1 MPTVPAVR
9 VRRFWPQFSGLRSYI
24 RLMRLRPATVA
35 ALLLLTGCFTGARP
49 SVTTEPFAPGT
60 TSGDPAIDAVLQ
72 QLDATNDGPYTADYT
87 VLTKFGNTSRPA
99 EVAIAPPD
107 SRSVTVGDVRF
118 LSVDGTTQTCLKDKP
133 DQCSAT
139 IDPQRI
145 SDTQI
150 TPDFYARDAA
160 KRLRRSAIA
169 RIGTPIPH
177 DERIAGRP
185 ATGVDIPV
193 PGGVTPYCALETGP
207 LAKLVD
213 GAVTIDLT
221 DFTSDADPTVF
232 SAQTG

>member
-1 MPTVPAVR
+1 M
-9 VRRFWPQFSGLRSYI
+9 SYI
-24 RLMRLRPATVA
+24 RMMRLRPVFVA
-35 ALLLLTGCFTGARP
+35 ALVLLTGCFTGARP

-60 TSGDPAIDAVLQ
+60 PSGDPAIDAVLQ

-99 EVAIAPPD
+99 EVAVAPPD
-107 SRSVTVGDVRF
+107 SRSVTVGNVQF
-118 LSVDGTTQTCLKDKP
+118 LNVDGATKTCLKTQP
-133 DQCSAT
+133 DQCSTT

-185 ATGVDIPV
+185 AT
-193 PGGVTPYCALETGP
+193 C
-207 LAKLVD
+207 
-213 GAVTIDLT
+213 
-221 DFTSDADPTVF
+221 
-232 SAQTG
+232 

>member
-1 MPTVPAVR
+1 MP
-9 VRRFWPQFSGLRSYI
+9 YI
-24 RLMRLRPATVA
+24 RTMRFRPAIVGV
-35 ALLLLTGCFTGARP
+35 LVLLTGCFTGPRP
-49 SVTTEPFAPGT
+49 SVTTEPFQPGT
-60 TSGDPAIDAVLQ
+60 KSGDPAIDAVLQ
-72 QLDATNDGPYTADYT
+72 QLDATNNGPYTADYT
-87 VLTKFGNTSRPA
+87 VLTKFGNTTRPA

-118 LSVDGTTQTCLKDKP
+118 LTVDGTTQTCLKDKP

-145 SDTQI
+145 SDAQI

-177 DERIAGRP
+177 NERIAGRP
-185 ATGVDIPV
+185 ATCVDIPV
-193 PGGVTPYCALETGP
+193 TGGVTTYCALANGP
-207 LAKLVD
+207 LARLED

-221 DFTSDADPTVF
+221 QFTSDADPTVF